1 MAREGSEAG
10 NYYNNSTIGFLRKH
24 IKRYTE
30 KKNFDIIEAFKKY
43 LSNKL
48 VTYMGK
54 IKNIIY
60 DEKKN
65 KIIIDTK
72 DKIQF
77 QENDLDETGFY
88 ENKNIFEPPYDYKIY
103 YNRIIINIE
112 LPGIISKFHAKLYP
126 LSGNYVFIYT
136 GKIKIPQIEK
146 IKIINGNKIDGEFRL
161 KITLPITIG
170 SIKDSR
176 PIYSIEPKSGVITLI
191 YNLCKNE
198 GNEELI
204 NI

>member
-1 MAREGSEAG
+1 M
-10 NYYNNSTIGFLRKH
+10 NFIFCVNYNNSTIDFLRIQRKL
-24 IKRYTE
+24 YTN
-30 KKNFDIIEAFKKY
+30 KNNFDIIKAFKKY

-48 VTYMGK
+48 VTYIRK
-54 IKNIIY
+54 PIEIKNIIY

-72 DKIQF
+72 DKIHF
-77 QENDLDETGFY
+77 QENDLDENGFY

-103 YNRIIINIE
+103 DNRIIINIE
-112 LPGIISKFHAKLYP
+112 LPGIISKFHAKLNP
-126 LSGNYVFIYT
+126 LRSNYVFIYT
-136 GKIKIPQIEK
+136 GIIKIPQIEK
-146 IKIINGNKIDGEFRL
+146 IKIINDNIIDGEFRL

-170 SIKDSR
+170 TIKDSR

-191 YNLCKNE
+191 YNLSNFKDY
-198 GNEELI
+198 GDLI